1 MTHPSLRLAGV
12 SFCFMAR
19 GKAHRVLENTQ
30 RKAENYIMIYQQ
42 IYQTSPNEI
51 AYCEK
56 KTRNG
61 DRRAAERWL
70 VLVKHYFVA

>member
-56 KTRNG
+56 KRGTEI
-61 DRRAAERWL
+61 D
-70 VLVKHYFVA
+70 VLRSDGLYLSNTTL